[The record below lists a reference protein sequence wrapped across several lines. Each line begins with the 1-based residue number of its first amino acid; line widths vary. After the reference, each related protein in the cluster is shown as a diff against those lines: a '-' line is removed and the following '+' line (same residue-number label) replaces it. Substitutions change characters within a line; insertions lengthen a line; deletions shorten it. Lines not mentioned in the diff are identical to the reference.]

1 MVTEAGES
9 QANGSGTE
17 AGDEVVRPAADAGA
31 SGTAAEDVGEPA
43 MAGSTVVEPAVVER
57 TVAGSTVVRE
67 LGDESVA
74 SYARIAPR
82 PRKRRPTRSELLGGG
97 DATKAPK
104 RLAAEELHPMT
115 GDSSGVSWDDPAE
128 L

>member
-1 MVTEAGES
+1 MVIEVGES
-9 QANGSGTE
+9 QANGSDAESGAEE
-17 AGDEVVRPAADAGA
+17 AGVEGAAPSAIGA
-31 SGTAAEDVGEPA
+31 ELAE
-43 MAGSTVVEPAVVER
+43 
-57 TVAGSTVVRE
+57 
-67 LGDESVA
+67 ESPA

-82 PRKRRPTRSELLGGG
+82 PPKRRPTRSELLGGG

-115 GDSSGVSWDDPAE
+115 GDSSGVSWDDPEE

>member
-9 QANGSGTE
+9 QTNGSDAGTE
-17 AGDEVVRPAADAGA
+17 TDWGELTA
-31 SGTAAEDVGEPA
+31 SNAEQ
-43 MAGSTVVEPAVVER
+43 
-57 TVAGSTVVRE
+57 
-67 LGDESVA
+67 GDESLA

-82 PRKRRPTRSELLGGG
+82 PPKRRPTRREVLGGG

-104 RLAAEELHPMT
+104 RLAAGELHPMT
-115 GDSSGVSWDDPAE
+115 GDSSGVSWDDPEE

>member
-1 MVTEAGES
+1 MVIEVGES
-9 QANGSGTE
+9 QTNGSDAEEGAGGT
-17 AGDEVVRPAADAGA
+17 GPTSVGA
-31 SGTAAEDVGEPA
+31 ELAEQ
-43 MAGSTVVEPAVVER
+43 
-57 TVAGSTVVRE
+57 
-67 LGDESVA
+67 SVA

-115 GDSSGVSWDDPAE
+115 GDSSGVSWDDPEE

>member
-9 QANGSGTE
+9 QSNGTDVGAGAGAESGAE
-17 AGDEVVRPAADAGA
+17 EVVPR
-31 SGTAAEDVGEPA
+31 V
-43 MAGSTVVEPAVVER
+43 VRVEP
-57 TVAGSTVVRE
+57 
-67 LGDESVA
+67 GDESLA

-82 PRKRRPTRSELLGGG
+82 PPKRRPTRSEVLGGG

-115 GDSSGVSWDDPAE
+115 GDSSGISWDDPEE